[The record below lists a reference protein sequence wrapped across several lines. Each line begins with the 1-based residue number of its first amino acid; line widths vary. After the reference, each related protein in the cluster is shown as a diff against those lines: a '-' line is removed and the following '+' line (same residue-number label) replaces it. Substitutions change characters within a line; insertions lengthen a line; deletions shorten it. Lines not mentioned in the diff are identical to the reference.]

1 MKNRSHR
8 ESVSGEAGFRLGF
21 VHDPPRPGGSGLY
34 QNALI
39 LYHLTTARGLG
50 GSRTHRFGECK
61 GEQSPFRVSPGR
73 DLWRSPRAR
82 CGSQR
87 LETPLCTPVREGWG
101 GRCRVTAG
109 RATVAGGRPGP
120 AHGDRHAGWL
130 WRSVVLVEAGM
141 IRRPRLRPGSLIA
154 HAARPGCRAPVAAR
168 GRCVV
173 SCECGCAT
181 RGSWLVRVFCARR
194 GGQPH

>member
-1 MKNRSHR
+1 M
-8 ESVSGEAGFRLGF
+8 
-21 VHDPPRPGGSGLY
+21 Y
-34 QNALI
+34 QLASI
-39 LYHLTTARGLG
+39 LYHLTTARRLRSGDTQR
-50 GSRTHRFGECK
+50 SGECK
-61 GEQSPFRVSPGR
+61 GEQSPFRVSPRRRFCG
-73 DLWRSPRAR
+73 DLREHC

-101 GRCRVTAG
+101 GRCRVAAG

-141 IRRPRLRPGSLIA
+141 ARRSRLGPGSLSA
-154 HAARPGCRAPVAAR
+154 HAGRAGCREPVAVR